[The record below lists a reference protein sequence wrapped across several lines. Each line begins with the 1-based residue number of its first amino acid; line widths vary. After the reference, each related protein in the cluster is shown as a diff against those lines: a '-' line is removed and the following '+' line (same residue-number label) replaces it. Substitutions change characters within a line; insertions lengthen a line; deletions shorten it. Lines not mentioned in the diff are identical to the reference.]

1 VRVSASE
8 KQAIDGK
15 VVVITGASSGIGQ
28 ATARRLA
35 AGGAKVVLG
44 ARRSDRLDAL
54 VADIR
59 SAGGDASAMS
69 TDVADRADVQT
80 LVDAAVAAHGRVD
93 VLFANAGIMPISR
106 LDKLEVAN
114 WEAMIDVNLKGV
126 LWAIAAVLPIMR
138 AQGSGHVLVT
148 GSVGDRVVVPAGA
161 VYSAT
166 KFAVRALCEG
176 LRLEEPSLRV
186 TLLSPGTV
194 ATELGHDITDAD
206 MRAAGSAAQARAV
219 EASSL
224 AEAVAFAVSQ
234 PEHVDVSEMLVRA
247 TGGF

>member
-1 VRVSASE
+1 VSTKSE
-8 KQAIDGK
+8 SSTIEGK

-35 AGGAKVVLG
+35 AEGAKVVLG
-44 ARRSDRLDAL
+44 ARRADRLDAL

-59 SAGGDASAMS
+59 TLGGVATARS
-69 TDVADRADVQT
+69 TDVADRADVQA
-80 LVDAAVAAHGRVD
+80 LVDAAVAEHGRVD
-93 VLFANAGIMPISR
+93 VFFANAGVMPISR
-106 LDKLEVAN
+106 LSKREIAN

-126 LWAIAAVLPIMR
+126 LWSIAAVLPVMR
-138 AQGSGHVLVT
+138 AQGAGHILVT

-176 LRLEEPSLRV
+176 LRLEEPDLRV
-186 TLLSPGTV
+186 TLISPGTV
-194 ATELGHDITDAD
+194 TTELGHDITDDD
-206 MRAAGSAAQARAV
+206 MRAAGSAEQVRAV
-219 EASSL
+219 DAASL
-224 AEAVAFAVSQ
+224 ADAVAFAVSQ
-234 PEHVDVSEMLVRA
+234 PPHVDVSELLVRA